1 MATLIDSIDERTKLA
16 GTNHLEVLLFSLGT
30 NDETGRDETFGINV
44 FKVREVLNIP
54 DITSAPDMPNGVEGF
69 VSLRGDMVPIINLQ
83 KFCNLTSK
91 DEPTILMI
99 TEYNTHVQGF
109 LVNGVDTIQRLNW
122 EQVKEP
128 PPLLSKRLG
137 GLVTAVSELEDK
149 RLVMIMDV
157 EKVLADAG
165 GFYDETIF
173 DGIEKLDTGMQHNI
187 LFCDDSNIARK
198 QIMKALEHMG
208 VKYRVGHN
216 GKEAWDILNE
226 MAEKCE
232 KEDRDI
238 TTEIQAVLTD
248 VEMPEMDGYVLTQK
262 IKADP
267 RFSKLPVIMHSSLTA
282 TANMA
287 MGRSVGADAYV
298 PKFQPKELAD
308 TLEGFF
314 AEVAIAQSK

>member
-30 NDETGRDETFGINV
+30 SDKTGRNEVFGINV

-54 DITSAPDMPNGVEGF
+54 EITSAPEMPDGVEGF

-83 KFCNLTSK
+83 KFCKLETN
-91 DEPTILMI
+91 DEPKILMI

-109 LVNGVDTIQRLNW
+109 LVTAVDTIQRLNW

-137 GLVTAVSELEDK
+137 GLVTAVSELPDN

-157 EKVLADAG
+157 EKVLSDAG
-165 GFYDETIF
+165 DFYDEALF
-173 DGIEKLDTGMQHNI
+173 EGIHKLSSDQVHTV
-187 LFCDDSNIARK
+187 LFADDSAVARK
-198 QIMKALEHMG
+198 QIAKALDHMG
-208 VKYRVGHN
+208 VNHISAKN
-216 GKEAWDILNE
+216 GAEAWDLLNDI
-226 MAEKCE
+226 ASKCE
-232 KEDRDI
+232 AKGQNI
-238 TTEIQAVLTD
+238 TSEIQVVLTD

-267 RFSKLPVIMHSSLTA
+267 KLQHLPVIMHSSLTA
-282 TANMA
+282 VANMN
-287 MGRSVGADAYV
+287 MGKNVGADAYV
-298 PKFQPKELAD
+298 PKFQPRELAA
-308 TLEGFF
+308 TLQEFF
-314 AEVAIAQSK
+314 EK